1 MEPSGEGNAMS
12 QDSDGI
18 AEAMRGGA
26 QLAVTL
32 GAQTVETAARMRER
46 SRLTAA
52 AEATR
57 AAEDAQRRLSAE
69 RAVALVAVGD
79 RLDRAERAVADVGQY
94 DSRARREALQAQL
107 APAAGAEAA
116 AARAVADAA
125 QARPAGEI
133 ADLPAPSTRT
143 TGRAASSTAPVRA
156 AQVPAR

>member
-32 GAQTVETAARMRER
+32 GAQTVETAVRMRER
-46 SRLTAA
+46 SRLAAA
-52 AEATR
+52 AEATWT
-57 AAEDAQRRLSAE
+57 AEDAQRRLSAE
-69 RAVALVAVGD
+69 RAVALVAAGD
-79 RLDRAERAVADVGQY
+79 RLDRAERAVADVGHY

-107 APAAGAEAA
+107 TPTAGADAA

-125 QARPAGEI
+125 QARPARDL
-133 ADLPAPSTRT
+133 ADLPA
-143 TGRAASSTAPVRA
+143 ASPHRPVKP
-156 AQVPAR
+156 AQAIAQPVIER

>member
-1 MEPSGEGNAMS
+1 MN

-46 SRLTAA
+46 SRLAA
-52 AEATR
+52 ATDATR
-57 AAEDAQRRLSAE
+57 TAEDAHRRLSAE
-69 RAVALVAVGD
+69 RAVALVAAGD

-107 APAAGAEAA
+107 APSAGTEAA

-125 QARPAGEI
+125 QARPAGDL
-133 ADLPAPSTRT
+133 ASLPAPLTRT
-143 TGRAASSTAPVRA
+143 TGRAATSSAPARA
-156 AQVPAR
+156 AQAPER